1 VVDWESNKWLYEFW
15 KILTLFGVCTS
26 NKKINLMII
35 DIEVKINIFVLM
47 VIYNTYYQIHD
58 QDICS

>member
-1 VVDWESNKWLYEFW
+1 MVDWESNKWLYEFW